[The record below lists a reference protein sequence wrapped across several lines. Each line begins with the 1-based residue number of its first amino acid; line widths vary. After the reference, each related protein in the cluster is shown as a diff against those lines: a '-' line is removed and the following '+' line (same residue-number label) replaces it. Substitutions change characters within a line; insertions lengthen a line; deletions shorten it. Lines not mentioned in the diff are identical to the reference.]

1 MEESFRYLLGQ
12 QRRRLLLVSW
22 LVVGWCLIH
31 DQAVVAAGDHRGGS
45 TSSCQNNNNN
55 PVLLS
60 SVNPHSTAVLD
71 RLPPSNVTAW
81 PHRPVYLQAASATRV
96 LNAGHKKKKNGS
108 NDDDEL
114 ALPLGVPLE
123 IDTPLFQ
130 GRILIRFRNA
140 KSDDQVSHDAYFNGS
155 GSTDGTTRSSSSRT
169 SPQPGGPH
177 HKRLMQTVVQ
187 GRFKK
192 SISMADV
199 YVGSIFRE
207 PIKLAPPPSLLQ
219 VIQAVL
225 GRTTPGIVLDLA
237 SKRPR
242 VMSLL
247 VGGATQTI
255 RVDTPGNEPVVTTS
269 IDYDENIGEAL
280 LGRPFRNVR
289 HRQRYLNH
297 PNTASQYFFDPHKI
311 YTFHSYSE
319 TMDYGTYTMKL
330 PPLYP
335 RHHHQYQLDQLIG
348 PQPMSL
354 AAVVPSTG
362 ETIFHFDVWH
372 ESVYRQKLL
381 VLCDDDE

>member
-1 MEESFRYLLGQ
+1 MEESFRYLWGQ
-12 QRRRLLLVSW
+12 QRRLLLVSW
-22 LVVGWCLIH
+22 LVGWCLVH
-31 DQAVVAAGDHRGGS
+31 SAAVAGDHHRGG
-45 TSSCQNNNNN
+45 SCQNNNKNN
-55 PVLLS
+55 NHNHNAVVS
-60 SVNPHSTAVLD
+60 SSANNHHSSTAVD

-81 PHRPVYLQAASATRV
+81 PHRPVYLQAASTTHV
-96 LNAGHKKKKNGS
+96 LNVPAAGHKSKKNG
-108 NDDDEL
+108 NVDDEQ

-140 KSDDQVSHDAYFNGS
+140 KSDDQASHDAYFNGD
-155 GSTDGTTRSSSSRT
+155 STSSNNRT
-169 SPQPGGPH
+169 QQPGAPH

-255 RVDTPGNEPVVTTS
+255 RVDTPGDEPVVTTS
-269 IDYDENIGEAL
+269 VDYDENIGEAL

-289 HRQRYLNH
+289 HRQRHLNQ
-297 PNTASQYFFDPHKI
+297 PSTAARYFFDPHKV

-335 RHHHQYQLDQLIG
+335 HHHHHYQLDQVIG

-372 ESVYRQKLL
+372 ESVYRQKL
-381 VLCDDDE
+381 VLCDDDAE

>member
-1 MEESFRYLLGQ
+1 MEKSFRYQWGQ
-12 QRRRLLLVSW
+12 QRRLLLVSW
-22 LVVGWCLIH
+22 LVVGWCLVH
-31 DQAVVAAGDHRGGS
+31 AVVAGDHYDRGG
-45 TSSCQNNNNN
+45 SCQNNINKN
-55 PVLLS
+55 PVVS
-60 SVNPHSTAVLD
+60 SSAAINPHISTAVD

-81 PHRPVYLQAASATRV
+81 PHRPVYLQAASTTHV
-96 LNAGHKKKKNGS
+96 LNVPAAGHKNKKNG
-108 NDDDEL
+108 NVDEEQ

-140 KSDDQVSHDAYFNGS
+140 KSDDQASHDAYFNG
-155 GSTDGTTRSSSSRT
+155 GSSSNRT
-169 SPQPGGPH
+169 QQPAPR

-255 RVDTPGNEPVVTTS
+255 RVDTPGDEPVVTTS
-269 IDYDENIGEAL
+269 VDYDENIGEAL

-289 HRQRYLNH
+289 HRQRHLNQ
-297 PNTASQYFFDPHKI
+297 PSTAARYFFDPHKV

-335 RHHHQYQLDQLIG
+335 RHHHHYQLDQVIG

-372 ESVYRQKLL
+372 ESVYRQKL
-381 VLCDDDE
+381 VLCDDAE